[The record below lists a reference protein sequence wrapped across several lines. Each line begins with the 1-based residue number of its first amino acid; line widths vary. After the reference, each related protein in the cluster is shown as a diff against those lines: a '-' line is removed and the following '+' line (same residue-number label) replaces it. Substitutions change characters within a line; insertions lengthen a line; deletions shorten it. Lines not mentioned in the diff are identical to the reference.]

1 MKKLTLEQERILR
14 QLTRAFIE
22 LKPNW
27 SQPVQNHIENDLQ
40 HMRELRQDKTTQHL
54 WYSVIPRVTYTAA
67 VSSLS
72 IQPQELKDLR
82 TAAFR
87 RFNQVYSEQSG
98 NLTWGRLEN
107 EIKSFPDLPEERK
120 SPIARNPQGG
130 IAAPPPPVRAAPPP
144 PVRAAPLRAPA
155 AVAGLNAY
163 QDQGDLDYNG
173 GEQIRSLYCGL
184 GQKPPGWQYGNRLQ
198 CLRKGF
204 AVGRRKIST

>member
-14 QLTRAFIE
+14 QLTRAFVD
-22 LKPNW
+22 LKSNW
-27 SQPVQNHIENDLQ
+27 SQPVQNHIKDDLQ
-40 HMRELRQDKTTQHL
+40 RMRELQPDDTTQHL
-54 WYSVIPRVTYTAA
+54 WHSVMPRVTYTAA
-67 VSSLS
+67 VSSLR
-72 IQPQELKDLR
+72 IQPQELKDVR

-87 RFNQVYSEQSG
+87 KFNQVYSEQG
-98 NLTWGRLEN
+98 GDLTWARLEN

-130 IAAPPPPVRAAPPP
+130 IAAPPPPIRVAPIRAVPPP
-144 PVRAAPLRAPA
+144 AA
-155 AVAGLNAY
+155 AGLNAY